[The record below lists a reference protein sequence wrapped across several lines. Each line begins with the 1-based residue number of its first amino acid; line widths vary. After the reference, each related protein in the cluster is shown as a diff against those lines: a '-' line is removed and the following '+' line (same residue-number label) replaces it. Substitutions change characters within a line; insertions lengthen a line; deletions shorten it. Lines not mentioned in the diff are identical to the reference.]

1 MLKALSTVA
10 LSAAL
15 IGCVDARKSY
25 DDFESRIVDGNTS
38 QPDRPNLTSIPNAT
52 GHFLLAVHAA
62 AGGDSADPIM
72 FVADYTLTPNADGT
86 ALLSYKASALVV
98 TSHVLSQGPPP
109 APQFM
114 SDNMTVAL
122 DGTFTA
128 PLTGTLPG
136 DANPIVKGNVVTADG
151 VLHGVVTSTD
161 LICGTLTGT
170 AGPLPLDGSTFAA
183 IRIPD
188 NEIGPALPTPVTAC
202 P

>member
-1 MLKALSTVA
+1 M
-10 LSAAL
+10 
-15 IGCVDARKSY
+15 
-25 DDFESRIVDGNTS
+25 
-38 QPDRPNLTSIPNAT
+38 
-52 GHFLLAVHAA
+52 
-62 AGGDSADPIM
+62 
-72 FVADYTLTPNADGT
+72 
-86 ALLSYKASALVV
+86 V
-98 TSHVLSQGPPP
+98 TSHQISNGPPA
-109 APQFM
+109 APQFG
-114 SDNMTVAL
+114 SNNMQVAL

-151 VLHGVVTSTD
+151 VQHGVIISTD

-188 NEIGPALPTPVTAC
+188 NEIGPQLPTPVTAC